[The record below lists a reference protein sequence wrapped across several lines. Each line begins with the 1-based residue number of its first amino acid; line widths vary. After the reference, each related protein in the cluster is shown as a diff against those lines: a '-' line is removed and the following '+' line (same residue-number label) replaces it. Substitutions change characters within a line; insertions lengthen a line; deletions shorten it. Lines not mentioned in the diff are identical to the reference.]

1 MKHFTVE
8 ARTRRFDHESRYGGH
23 GGHSL
28 VKSFEECARDNVP
41 GFDGVSWTVRRP
53 GDERGV
59 AVSQLE
65 LDCPTLLAT
74 HKGDWKTGAGEVL
87 DHSGLHQLTQHLE
100 YKAKLKSRT
109 KSRRCPGVVDTTYA
123 LPAVGHLKDG
133 EVSLFDE
140 PCEDVEI
147 IVSRLEGLRNLRRVP
162 VNCSFCRRGCKRC
175 SKNKGKGGI
184 CKGVDESRK
193 AKRAA
198 LRWDTL
204 KELAE
209 VNDID
214 AIVEEVTRRGRQ
226 IEFEEM
232 GDLDC
237 MDMVHYEAKNWDPL
251 PAESGDAA
259 QFQAAGMENFEAAS
273 ESSFVFVDFVDDDA
287 CSCDSWACV

>member
-1 MKHFTVE
+1 MKHFSVE
-8 ARTRRFDHESRYGGH
+8 ARTRRFDHESRY
-23 GGHSL
+23 
-28 VKSFEECARDNVP
+28 
-41 GFDGVSWTVRRP
+41 

-184 CKGVDESRK
+184 CKACRSGAPRI
-193 AKRAA
+193 
-198 LRWDTL
+198 WIF
-204 KELAE
+204 
-209 VNDID
+209 N
-214 AIVEEVTRRGRQ
+214 GR
-226 IEFEEM
+226 M
-232 GDLDC
+232 G
-237 MDMVHYEAKNWDPL
+237 MH
-251 PAESGDAA
+251 
-259 QFQAAGMENFEAAS
+259 
-273 ESSFVFVDFVDDDA
+273 
-287 CSCDSWACV
+287 